1 MQSAGKQ
8 GAVQYDILDYC
19 QYFTCSIVTVVVLKK
34 GVLMLLENWTEG
46 AGTDFAGIL

>member
-8 GAVQYDILDYC
+8 EAVQHDILDYC
-19 QYFTCSIVTVVVLKK
+19 QFFTCSIVTVVDSKK
-34 GVLMLLENWTEG
+34 DVIMLLGNWTEG